1 MILGSV
7 GDNFAAGMSGG
18 ICWVYDPLD
27 ELKAKLS
34 FSPLDVRPAVKE
46 DAPELAEL
54 LEAHIRWT
62 ESEKASKIL
71 KDLENQLPCFKCVV
85 SKEYLALLQKER
97 RN

>member
-1 MILGSV
+1 MSRSCC
-7 GDNFAAGMSGG
+7 AGMSGG
-18 ICWVYDPLD
+18 ICWVYDPQD

-34 FSPLDVRPAVKE
+34 FSPLDVRPAARE
-46 DAPELAEL
+46 DIPDIAGL

-62 ESEKASKIL
+62 DSEKASQVL
-71 KDLENQLPCFKCVV
+71 KDLDNQLSFFRRVI